1 MAHGTIVIDQDRCKG
16 CGLCPPVCP
25 QHVIAI
31 DEDKLNARGYHPSA
45 LVDPDGNCTGCAI
58 CAVVCPDVCITVY
71 RDTQVKHHT
80 PVTA

>member
-1 MAHGTIVIDQDRCKG
+1 
-16 CGLCPPVCP
+16 
-25 QHVIAI
+25 VIAI